1 MSHRLQQ
8 IESLLR
14 RAIAIAVTQ
23 KLSDPRVEGMIS
35 VTRVQVSPDLRDAYV
50 YLSVMPAAKAKTTLA
65 GLRHAAPHVHRLVCQ
80 QVELK
85 TVPHLDFR
93 LDEGVKKEAD
103 VMAAIRRGV
112 RREDARPAP
121 AKENSTGSDADA
133 ADAPDNAPNDPPE
146 DDQ

>member
-8 IESLLR
+8 VESLLR

-35 VTRVQVSPDLRDAYV
+35 ITRVQVSPDLRDAYV
-50 YLSVMPAAKAKTTLA
+50 YLSVLPAAKAKTTLH
-65 GLRHAAPHVHRLVCQ
+65 GLRHAAPHIHRLVCQ

-93 LDEGVKKEAD
+93 LDEAVKKEAD

-112 RREDARPAP
+112 RREEGRETP
-121 AKENSTGSDADA
+121 AKENATNPDA
-133 ADAPDNAPNDPPE
+133 ADASVAPE
-146 DDQ
+146 DDDQ